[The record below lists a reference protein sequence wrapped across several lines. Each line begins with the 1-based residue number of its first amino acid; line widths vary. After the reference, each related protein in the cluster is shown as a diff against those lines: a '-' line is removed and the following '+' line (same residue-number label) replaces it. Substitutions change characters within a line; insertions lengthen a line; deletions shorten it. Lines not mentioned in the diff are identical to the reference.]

1 MSSATSS
8 SHDSATG
15 CGDSQHTRSG
25 DIPAHWP
32 RRPLAAPRNPEKLR
46 GVTLR
51 MNAMYKLVAV
61 TAVVAALTILS
72 ASTPGG
78 RPSTEPPC
86 SSAVRKGPLPI
97 WARGGFHP
105 STQRIPH
112 VLGRSGALVAI
123 LFSYPLNASPPA
135 RHPANKILWKP
146 RLSWNTPTNL
156 RISAQRM
163 KGTRLAA
170 SQSGGSSRAARVPLS
185 STCRRVAGACR
196 STGRVAPT
204 VSTFSIDRA
213 LSQPQI
219 FGWPAAF

>member
-156 RISAQRM
+156 RISAQRI
-163 KGTRLAA
+163 KGTRLVGKPVRRKLK
-170 SQSGGSSRAARVPLS
+170 GGPGPSFFDLPTGCWRLSLHWAGRSDGLDLQYRSSA
-185 STCRRVAGACR
+185 
-196 STGRVAPT
+196 
-204 VSTFSIDRA
+204 
-213 LSQPQI
+213 
-219 FGWPAAF
+219 